1 MANKYNMGSYYEQD
15 FQSSLERAV
24 LAEDVTFSS
33 IENVQ
38 GKFYLPVMT
47 PTADTS
53 APKMNTNGSRKTS
66 NYVLLNIPGYILIQ
80 FMIGTVSTL
89 TIEKTNMNV
98 KAENGNPQAL
108 TFGKTPFTIPKGT
121 VFIAGFLGGEFTI
134 EKTCIIG
141 LLTVDLES

>member
-1 MANKYNMGSYYEQD
+1 MANKSKMGSFYEED
-15 FQSSLERAV
+15 FQPSLERAI

-38 GKFYLPVMT
+38 GKFYIPVMT

-53 APKMNTNGSRKTS
+53 SPRMNSNGRIKTS
-66 NYVLLNIPGYILIQ
+66 NYVFLNIPGYILIQ

-108 TFGKTPFTIPKGT
+108 TFGKVPFTIPKGT

-134 EKTCIIG
+134 EKTCIVG
-141 LLTVDLES
+141 LLTVDLEN